1 MNLLIVQARM
11 GSSRLPGKVMKKIN
25 NVPLLHILI
34 KRILGSNFVDS
45 FMVATSLNSED
56 DIIAEFCK
64 ENKIFSE
71 KLFKTHYFPVGISD
85 ELKIES
91 CIKSNYNLNIIFKM
105 CKNECSLDEIAES
118 CNISKSMASKRLQIL
133 ESLGAIKKI
142 KVEKKIKFCI
152 N

>member
-1 MNLLIVQARM
+1 MENYEKVLEHIKKNPGQTQAQITYRLEIPQSTVKYHLLV
-11 GSSRLPGKVMKKIN
+11 
-25 NVPLLHILI
+25 
-34 KRILGSNFVDS
+34 LG
-45 FMVATSLNSED
+45 
-56 DIIAEFCK
+56 K

-71 KLFKTHYFPVGISD
+71 KLFKTHYFPIGISN

-91 CIKSNYNLNIIFKM
+91 CIKSNYNLNIIFEM
-105 CKNECSLDEIAES
+105 CKNEKSLDEIAES

-142 KVEKKIKFCI
+142 KVEKKIKFCR